1 MVDWAELTL
10 LIYVIARMSGFVLF
24 NPLFGRSSIPGI
36 FRAGVVFVLAISV
49 LSSTQQSVVIPAG
62 ILQLAFRILLEMSL
76 GLLLGAVINF
86 FLYIPQLAGEVI
98 DMQLGMTMNQVYDP
112 GSQANLSMNGV
123 LLNTLMMMLFFA
135 ANGHHTLLRIFLTS
149 GEIVPYGAAALGNA
163 AANAMLELFIQCTLF
178 AVKLCLP
185 ILAAELVGQI
195 GMGILMKVIPQINV
209 FAINIELKVIIGMT
223 LMFLLISPISEY
235 LLEIEMNMLNSLEE
249 ILRLT
254 AG

>member
-36 FRAGVVFVLAISV
+36 FRAGVVFVLAVSV
-49 LSSTQQSVVIPAG
+49 LSSTQQSVAVPVG
-62 ILQLAFRILLEMSL
+62 ILQLAVRILLEMSV
-76 GLLLGAVINF
+76 GLLLGAVVNF
-86 FLYIPQLAGEVI
+86 FFYIPQLAGEVI
-98 DMQLGMTMNQVYDP
+98 DTQLGMTMNQVYDP
-112 GSQANLSMNGV
+112 GSQANLSMNGI
-123 LLNTLMMMLFFA
+123 LLNALMMLLFFA

-149 GEIVPYGAAALGNA
+149 GEIVPYGAAALSNV

-223 LMFLLISPISEY
+223 LTFLLISPISEY
-235 LLEIEMNMLNSLEE
+235 LLTIEMNMLNSLEE
-249 ILRLT
+249 ILLLT